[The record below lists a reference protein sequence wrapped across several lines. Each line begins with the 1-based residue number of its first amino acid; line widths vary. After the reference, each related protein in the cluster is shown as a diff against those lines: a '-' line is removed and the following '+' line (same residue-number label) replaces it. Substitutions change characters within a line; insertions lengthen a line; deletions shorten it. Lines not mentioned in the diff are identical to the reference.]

1 LFKISRLITTP
12 NPGTNSLPFGIDGT
26 EVVGVVPF
34 DVVVGGGA
42 LAVGGDAG
50 VLVLPD
56 EAAGGAVV
64 VSAVGAGEAGMSG
77 GGASIGG
84 GSGGGSGA
92 GAGCIASGVAGTLI
106 GLAGLIGLLT
116 FVGLVAL
123 FVHVF
128 DDSIQGDT
136 TG

>member
-1 LFKISRLITTP
+1 MFKISRLITTP

-77 GGASIGG
+77 GGASIGI
-84 GSGGGSGA
+84 SGGGSGA
-92 GAGCIASGVAGTLI
+92 GAGCNASGVAGTI
-106 GLAGLIGLLT
+106 
-116 FVGLVAL
+116 
-123 FVHVF
+123 H
-128 DDSIQGDT
+128 GDT